1 MDTIKDMQMYR
12 DHHRDEYE
20 RMVTHGG
27 YPEEYLEHHRK
38 SFRYWNNK
46 LQQLEAKI
54 TDLIDTEY

>member
-12 DHHRDEYE
+12 DYHLHEYE

-27 YPEEYLEHHRK
+27 YPEEDIEYHRK
-38 SFRYWNNK
+38 AFRHWNNK